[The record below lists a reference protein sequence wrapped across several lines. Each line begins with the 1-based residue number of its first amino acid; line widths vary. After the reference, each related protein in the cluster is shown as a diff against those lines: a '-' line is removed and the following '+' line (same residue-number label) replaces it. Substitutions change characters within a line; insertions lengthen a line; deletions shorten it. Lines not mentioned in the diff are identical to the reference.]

1 MTSEID
7 IYRSATILVDK
18 HGADA
23 PNGNSF
29 EHMPESAR
37 REWTARGKRVRASTT
52 PEDGGAFDITEM
64 ELKEDRSVRSGPRL
78 EHWGTER

>member
-1 MTSEID
+1 MTSDMD
-7 IYRSATILVDK
+7 IYRSAKILIDK

-37 REWTARGKRVRASTT
+37 REWTTRGKRVRASTT
-52 PEDGGAFDITEM
+52 PGDGGAFDITEM
-64 ELKEDRSVRSGPRL
+64 ELNEDQSVRSGPRL
-78 EHWGTER
+78 EHWGTRR